1 MFQQMGRVLNMNTYT
16 KWVCFR
22 AQHQGW
28 ERGAAK
34 HEKTPMWV
42 RSSCFGSAEWGE
54 EQPSTKNAPILA
66 RFFVFRWRDGAGKLL
81 NKTRLPCGESFHVR
95 KQPNIK
101 NTPVWACF
109 DVRWVGA
116 VVHHRRIGG
125 AMGHSLT
132 KMFSKVNKLDTN
144 FGAYLFPMAPVFCPI
159 AYRRSGGAL
168 QRERARGWSWF
179 GMCSNGENLIT
190 RHNLIM

>member
-1 MFQQMGRVLNMNTYT
+1 MKNRCVFHVSADGEGIEHEHVSKVGAFSCSTSGVGKRSRQTRKNTHAGAFFVFQLGGVGGR
-16 KWVCFR
+16 
-22 AQHQGW
+22 
-28 ERGAAK
+28 AAK
-34 HEKTPMWV
+34 HKKRAYTGAFFRVQMEGWRWKAWV
-42 RSSCFGSAEWGE
+42 
-54 EQPSTKNAPILA
+54 
-66 RFFVFRWRDGAGKLL
+66 
-81 NKTRLPCGESFHVR
+81 
-95 KQPNIK
+95 
-101 NTPVWACF
+101 
-109 DVRWVGA
+109 
-116 VVHHRRIGG
+116 GG